1 MRIISGTHKGR
12 TVIAPSGFPV
22 RPTTDLA
29 KESLFNILGNN
40 FDFENLVVLDL
51 FAGIGSIS
59 YEFASR
65 GAAEVIAVD
74 MNFKCADFIRK
85 TSQNF
90 GLKTIRTVRFN
101 VFNFLETVHKKFD
114 IVFADPPYDIR
125 GLERLPDLVL
135 QKNILNEGGW
145 FILEHPAE
153 HDFSKHPNLLEHRK
167 YSKVNFSIF
176 GNTVTTSL
184 SDTNG

>member
-12 TVIAPSGFPV
+12 QVIAPSGLPV

-29 KESLFNILGNN
+29 KESLFNILANH
-40 FDFENLVVLDL
+40 FDFENLAVLDL

-65 GAAEVIAVD
+65 GASEVISID
-74 MNFKCADFIRK
+74 MNHKCIDFIKK
-85 TSQNF
+85 TSQNL
-90 GLKTIRTVRFN
+90 GLQAIRTVRFN
-101 VFNFLETVHKKFD
+101 VFNFLETVNKRFD
-114 IVFADPPYDIR
+114 LVFADPPYDIK
-125 GLERLPDLVL
+125 GLERLPDLVF
-135 QKNILNEGGW
+135 QKNILKEDGW

-153 HDFSKHPNLLEHRK
+153 YNFSGHPNFLQHRN

-176 GNTVTTSL
+176 GNI
-184 SDTNG
+184 DID